1 MEHPI
6 RPRRAGSPI
15 STQRSG
21 RQLPSTGRPD
31 QRPRGQRRLDSVIKD
46 GFGTS
51 AAVKQNYGHAG
62 KKFVEALTYEVIEE
76 AKERYAELFKMLS
89 QGETTEKQAM
99 AAAMLIL
106 GDELADRFI
115 FHTGTALTVENISE
129 FLKSKASVSAG
140 ERGYQYMCDWVS
152 ANSNKF
158 RHKDADGIDIE
169 PQGDIY
175 GVIEGDI
182 AYINKSIFVKA
193 VRDNGFDDRALLSW
207 LKTRDLIQT
216 RGRRFT
222 RGKRINGVNT
232 ECVVMILSSEEPA
245 AASEFEG
252 YEYLLP

>member
-1 MEHPI
+1 
-6 RPRRAGSPI
+6 
-15 STQRSG
+15 
-21 RQLPSTGRPD
+21 
-31 QRPRGQRRLDSVIKD
+31 
-46 GFGTS
+46 
-51 AAVKQNYGHAG
+51 
-62 KKFVEALTYEVIEE
+62 
-76 AKERYAELFKMLS
+76 MLS

-158 RHKDADGIDIE
+158 RHKDTDGIDIE

-232 ECVVMILSSEEPA
+232 ECIVMILSSEEPA
-245 AASEFEG
+245 AVSEFEG